1 MARIK
6 RRPKRAG
13 IPRPADWR
21 SFTEA
26 NTPQPQWVSMGVV
39 SNDPEVPPVVFS
51 KDDGQIYVNVS
62 LEPSKAPARCRV
74 SSFVAG
80 AGEGEYFPFLGGDEV
95 VVVLPLG
102 REDSGAV
109 IVGRLNNQL
118 DAFPMDSVAGQDP
131 TANAF
136 ALRRRRT
143 PTVEEFAGPVLF
155 RNALSGALFS
165 LDNKGGVTIKDG
177 ENSAFQIS
185 ADALTL
191 QGPSTPTTSPKLLFQ
206 MNFTEERAL
215 LQVGDAQLL
224 MSGSGAPSQAGQ
236 AYLTLPADL
245 FVSFG
250 NNQPAEHVA
259 TIESVLALLE
269 VALTAIGGGFGVPAL
284 AALVAAV
291 AAGGAPMGTLQ
302 TALATGL
309 PLAAAAPK
317 PPANPA
323 TGIQAAPKLGAV
335 FFHTG

>member
-1 MARIK
+1 MSRIK
-6 RRPKRAG
+6 RRPKRGG

-21 SFTEA
+21 SFTETNVPA
-26 NTPQPQWVSMGVV
+26 PQWVSMGIV
-39 SNDPEVPPVVFS
+39 SSDPEVPPVEFS

-80 AGEGEYFPFLGGDEV
+80 AGEGEYFPFIAGDEV
-95 VVVLPLG
+95 IVVLPLG
-102 REDSGAV
+102 REDAGAV

-118 DAFPMDSVAGQDP
+118 DAFPMESVAGQDP
-131 TANAF
+131 TTNSF

-143 PTVEEFAGPVLF
+143 PSVEEFAGPVMF

-177 ENSAFQIS
+177 ENSALQIS

-224 MSGSGAPSQAGQ
+224 MSGSGAPSQKGQ
-236 AYLTLPADL
+236 GYLTLPADL

-250 NNQPAEHVA
+250 VNQPAEHVA

-269 VALTAIGGGFGVPAL
+269 VALNAIGGGFGVPAMVAL
-284 AALVAAV
+284 AAAV

-302 TALATGL
+302 AALATGI
-309 PLAAAAPK
+309 PLAAALPK

-323 TGIQAAPKLGAV
+323 TGIQAMPKLGAV